1 MSHIKSIFET
11 LRSSENVNKLGD
23 SPEGV
28 FGVVAVDEDV
38 DQIIKDLIDTEF
50 SSSEEEKGKA
60 AEMIKGLFFSED
72 PKAKEMIVKLDKWF
86 SSLKG
91 NVSEVDSEDS
101 SPLTKTMDRAMTKI
115 GTKSIAV
122 QSDIYKGIASKL
134 VSLLDENPSLKMKG
148 RKLLLDMLNSNFK
161 D

>member
-11 LRSSENVNKLGD
+11 LRSSENVNNLGD

-28 FGVVAVDEDV
+28 LGVVTVDEDV

-50 SSSEEEKGKA
+50 SSSDEEKGKA

-91 NVSEVDSEDS
+91 MSEVDSEDS

-122 QSDIYKGIASKL
+122 QSDIYKVLSNKL
-134 VSLLDENPSLKMKG
+134 VSLIDENPTLKMKG

>member
-1 MSHIKSIFET
+1 MSHVKSIFEK
-11 LRSSENVNKLGD
+11 LRVSENVNNLGD
-23 SPEGV
+23 NPEGV

-60 AEMIKGLFFSED
+60 VEMIKGLFFSED
-72 PKAKEMIVKLDKWF
+72 PKAKEMIGKLDKWF

-91 NVSEVDSEDS
+91 MSEVDSEDS

-122 QSDIYKGIASKL
+122 QSDIYKVLSNKL
-134 VSLLDENPSLKMKG
+134 VSLIDENPTLKMKG

>member
-1 MSHIKSIFET
+1 MSHVKSIFEK
-11 LRSSENVNKLGD
+11 LRVSENVNNLGD
-23 SPEGV
+23 NPEGV

-91 NVSEVDSEDS
+91 MSEVDSEDS

-122 QSDIYKGIASKL
+122 QSDIYKVLSNKL
-134 VSLLDENPSLKMKG
+134 VSLIDENPTLKMKG

>member
-1 MSHIKSIFET
+1 MSHVRSIFEK
-11 LRSSENVNKLGD
+11 LRVSENINNLGD
-23 SPEGV
+23 NPEGV

-60 AEMIKGLFFSED
+60 AEMLKGLFFSED
-72 PKAKEMIVKLDKWF
+72 PKAKEMISKLDKWF

-91 NVSEVDSEDS
+91 MSEVDSEDS

-122 QSDIYKGIASKL
+122 QSDIYKGLSNKL
-134 VSLLDENPSLKMKG
+134 VSLIDDNPTLKMKG